1 VTRSVILGLLIGCTS
16 IAQTTMHAMQ
26 ASGTPSIDLSSDQPS
41 GQFVGTPIRWTVTSS
56 GTNQV
61 TYRLAITRRGH
72 TEQVVID
79 YRSRNVFE
87 WTPLEEGAYIVEAS
101 VRDGGTGEVAQAST
115 LFEAFS
121 RAIDSPV
128 VTLSDHPLVALF
140 SSPPCP
146 AGILVRVLY
155 KAIASATPEATPTK
169 SCDGATSMNFYVAG
183 LWESSD
189 YAFRVEFLDHSG
201 RESERAPVAMPRGF
215 PEDQG
220 FVPVGYGPRLTLRT
234 GPADRRLAALQS
246 IRPPTARSSPAEN
259 VLLQS
264 MSIGTVLAGASFAPT
279 PAVPFASDLSG
290 RALWYYR
297 GDPNDRP
304 SLLQP
309 VPGGTLLITLAEG
322 GLEGQFLQEVD
333 LAGRVLRETNTRRVS
348 QQLLAIGQDRIGAFH
363 HEALRLPNG
372 NTAVIASVERVL
384 QGVQG
389 PLPVDILGDTIIVL
403 DRNWQVVWVWNAFDH
418 LDVSRRATLAEACV
432 RGESGCPPFFLASI
446 VNDWT
451 HTNAITY
458 SRLDGNLLLS
468 VRNQDWVIKID
479 YRDGLGDGDVV
490 WRLGPE
496 GDFILDS
503 NDPFPWLSHQHDP
516 RYVDTRHLVLYDNG
530 NTRCARFAD
539 LCYSRGQVYR
549 IDESNRIASL
559 TLNVDLGNYSFALG
573 SAQPLSN
580 GNFHF
585 NSGIQPGP
593 SNFVATSDEITPE
606 GAFAYSQRTDATV
619 YRSWRLT
626 DLYMTNNSPE
636 SLAYAQP
643 LFGDVL
649 RTD

>member
-1 VTRSVILGLLIGCTS
+1 
-16 IAQTTMHAMQ
+16 MQ
-26 ASGTPSIDLSSDQPS
+26 ASGSRSIGLTSDRPS
-41 GQFVGTPIRWTVTSS
+41 GQLVGTPIRWIVTSPS
-56 GTNQV
+56 TNPT
-61 TYRLAITRRGH
+61 TYRLTITRRGH
-72 TEQVVID
+72 TGQVVID
-79 YRSRNVFE
+79 YRSTNVFE
-87 WTPLEEGAYIVEAS
+87 WTPLEEGAYLVEAL
-101 VRDGGTGEVAQAST
+101 VRDEGTGEVAQAST
-115 LFEAFS
+115 SFETFS
-121 RAIDSPV
+121 RVTDLPV
-128 VTLSDHPLVALF
+128 VTLTDHPLVALF
-140 SSPPCP
+140 SSPPCQ
-146 AGILVRVLY
+146 AGLLMRILYRVGVTM
-155 KAIASATPEATPTK
+155 TPEATLTK

-183 LWESSD
+183 LWERSD
-189 YAFRVEFLDHSG
+189 YAFRAEFLDDGSG
-201 RESERAPVAMPRGF
+201 GTERTSVAVPRRF

-220 FVPVGYGPRLTLRT
+220 FLPVGYGPKLTLRT
-234 GPADRRLAALQS
+234 GPIDRRLATLRP
-246 IRPPTARSSPAEN
+246 ILPPTARSSPAED

-264 MSIGTVLAGASFAPT
+264 LSIGTVLAGASVAPT
-279 PAVPFASDLSG
+279 PAVPMASDLSG
-290 RALWYYR
+290 RVLWYYG

-309 VPGGTLLITLAEG
+309 VPGGTFLMTLAEG
-322 GLEGQFLQEVD
+322 GLEGQFLQEID
-333 LAGRVLRETNTRRVS
+333 LAGHVLRETNTRRVS
-348 QQLLAIGQDRIGAFH
+348 QQLVAMGQDRIGAFH

-389 PLPVDILGDTIIVL
+389 PLPVDILGDMIIVL

-418 LDVSRRATLAEACV
+418 LDVGRRATLAEACV
-432 RGESGCPPFFLASI
+432 RGEPGCPPFFLANI
-446 VNDWT
+446 GNDWT

-458 SRLDGNLLLS
+458 STLDGNLLLS

-479 YRDGLGDGDVV
+479 FRDGLGGGDVL

-516 RYVDTRHLVLYDNG
+516 RYVDTSHLVLYDNG

-549 IDESNRIASL
+549 IDEASRRASL
-559 TLNVDLGNYSFALG
+559 TLNVNLGNYSFALG

-593 SNFVATSDEITPE
+593 DDFVATSDEITPD
-606 GAFAYSQRTDATV
+606 GSFAFSQLTDASV

-626 DLYMTNNSPE
+626 DLYMTNNSPG
-636 SLAYAQP
+636 SLAYAEP